1 MDRAD
6 IEGDA
11 LALYRLAR
19 LEPDQPVA
27 ISRLVRALLDTPIQV
42 ASFTRG
48 KAHLAWH
55 TDQWW
60 IYVRAGIAAPRLRF
74 GIGHE
79 LAHWWY
85 RRCGY
90 SGEDIEL
97 RCDAL
102 GAALVA
108 PMPLFSAVRKRTSRI
123 VQIAHAIGST
133 QSLALL
139 REGEVL
145 VDGVGLGLLARLV
158 QDARQRRRC
167 DARRSA
173 QRGRAP
179 VLIKTRLLH
188 RRTYPICH
196 RFHGLTVPL

>member
-11 LALYRLAR
+11 IALYRLAG
-19 LEPDQPVA
+19 LEPDEPVA
-27 ISRLVRALLDTPIQV
+27 ISRLVRALLGTPIQV
-42 ASFTRG
+42 ASFVRG
-48 KAHLAWH
+48 KAHLSWYL
-55 TDQWW
+55 DQWW

-74 GIGHE
+74 DIGHE

-123 VQIAHAIGST
+123 VQIAHAT
-133 QSLALL
+133 HLSLPFAKHLP
-139 REGEVL
+139 
-145 VDGVGLGLLARLV
+145 
-158 QDARQRRRC
+158 
-167 DARRSA
+167 S
-173 QRGRAP
+173 
-179 VLIKTRLLH
+179 
-188 RRTYPICH
+188 RRTES
-196 RFHGLTVPL
+196 PLRAAPTLDPLRASRPGR